1 MNFAEKPDKYFF
13 GYFMLF
19 NNSTGYDTL
28 YLHINCNPR
37 YATFVLNIFQKK
49 QFKSNPESE
58 IFPLKPSQLKDRTS
72 YHPFNFHQL

>member
-37 YATFVLNIFQKK
+37 YATFVLNIFLKNDSNQILNP
-49 QFKSNPESE
+49 KSSP
-58 IFPLKPSQLKDRTS
+58 
-72 YHPFNFHQL
+72 